1 MAKVKVNVTIDEGL
15 LERIDE
21 YAEDNFITRSGFVQL
36 AMSQFLTA
44 NEATKALVE
53 ISLSL
58 KKIAQS
64 GSFSEDDLRQL
75 QGLEQLAIMLS
86 AK

>member
-21 YAEDNFITRSGFVQL
+21 YAEDNFITRSGLVQL
-36 AMSQFLTA
+36 AMSQFLTS

-58 KKIAQS
+58 KKIAQT

>member
-21 YAEDNFITRSGFVQL
+21 YAEDNFITRSGLVQL
-36 AMSQFLTA
+36 ALSQFLTA

>member
-21 YAEDNFITRSGFVQL
+21 YAEDNFITRSGLVQL

>member
-21 YAEDNFITRSGFVQL
+21 YAEDNFISRSVLVQL
-36 AMSQFLTA
+36 ATSQFLTA

-53 ISLSL
+53 ISLAL

-64 GSFSEDDLRQL
+64 GSFSEADLRQL

>member
-21 YAEDNFITRSGFVQL
+21 YAEDNFITRSGLEQL

-53 ISLSL
+53 IRLSL

>member
-21 YAEDNFITRSGFVQL
+21 YAEDNFITRSGLVQL

-64 GSFSEDDLRQL
+64 GSFSEDDLRRL

>member
-21 YAEDNFITRSGFVQL
+21 YAEDNFITRSGLVQL

-44 NEATKALVE
+44 NEATNALVE

>member
-21 YAEDNFITRSGFVQL
+21 YAEDNFITRSGLVQL

-64 GSFSEDDLRQL
+64 GSFSEADLRQL